1 MVIQVLF
8 YIFDSKYYSYLLI
21 CILIFY
27 IGSPAVQIAIM
38 TEKIKNLV
46 RHFALHRKDH
56 SSGRNF
62 EILLSR
68 RKRLLNYLRKYNFEN
83 FKVVIKELDLQK
95 EGLELIR
102 KNK

>member
-1 MVIQVLF
+1 MHTDVSIYFSFIYTCV
-8 YIFDSKYYSYLLI
+8 
-21 CILIFY
+21 Y